1 MDAAQQ
7 QAIAEA
13 SRNIMLELELRRFSL
28 DKAVASVY
36 ESSPYEITRVA
47 EIFLEFLQ
55 TGAAI
60 IQPSQ
65 TTGAVTNE

>member
-1 MDAAQQ
+1 MDEAQQ

-36 ESSPYEITRVA
+36 ESSPYEITKVA

-55 TGAAI
+55 TGVAI
-60 IQPSQ
+60 TKP
-65 TTGAVTNE
+65 TKTGAATNE